1 MKHALIGL
9 IALAA
14 IPATAQ
20 AQLAPEG
27 GPIDIAHADQGI
39 FDRSARTARFRG
51 SVDVRQARVSLKCDA
66 LDLVFAEAPAGS
78 APEAPLGAKLGPAER
93 MECVGNVAYEN
104 PARRI
109 TADRGDYSART
120 RLITLSGNVTLTEA
134 GRSLRGAQMTISPDT
149 GAVTIR
155 GAGGV
160 FGGGN

>member
-1 MKHALIGL
+1 MRRALVGL
-9 IALAA
+9 IALGSL
-14 IPATAQ
+14 PATAQ

-39 FDRSARTARFRG
+39 FDRGARTARFRG
-51 SVDVRQARVSLKCDA
+51 AVDVRQARVSLKCDA
-66 LDLVFAEAPAGS
+66 LDLVFAEAPADG
-78 APEAPLGAKLGPAER
+78 ADAPLGARLGPAER